1 MTWRLGQRRR
11 TGYNTSGE
19 APSNMPCAGGAA
31 FAKVTRKWFR
41 RAHGFRV
48 GTRPSDRNHKR
59 NSISVAAQDGCQRFQ
74 SRHLVGRDADSGAS
88 RHANFLVRRSLA
100 HDRTAEARTYAGA
113 IKPLCR
119 IPGRYLLHHL
129 ALPGYA
135 LDPAAWR
142 GFWK

>member
-1 MTWRLGQRRR
+1 
-11 TGYNTSGE
+11 
-19 APSNMPCAGGAA
+19 MPCAGGAA

-59 NSISVAAQDGCQRFQ
+59 NSVSVAAQDGCQRFQ

-113 IKPLCR
+113 IKPYV
-119 IPGRYLLHHL
+119 GSL
-129 ALPGYA
+129 AVTFCIISLY
-135 LDPAAWR
+135 PATRWILQLGEDFGNR
-142 GFWK
+142 RR